1 MTTSTNIAP
10 RSQDNVDDINTT
22 LVFGIITTVV
32 ALVGI
37 VVAVLQLR
45 HMTQRRTKDNVFEL
59 A

>member
-10 RSQDNVDDINTT
+10 RSQDNVDDMNTT

>member
-10 RSQDNVDDINTT
+10 RSQDNVEDMNTT